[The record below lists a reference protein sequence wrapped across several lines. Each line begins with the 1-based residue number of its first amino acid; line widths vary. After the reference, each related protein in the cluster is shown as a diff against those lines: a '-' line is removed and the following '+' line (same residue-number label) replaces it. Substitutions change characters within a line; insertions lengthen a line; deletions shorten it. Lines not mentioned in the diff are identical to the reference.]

1 MMNEPTQTLVNT
13 LIEMGAL
20 IITTV
25 ITVVVLP
32 YIKQWLTTKVKDEK
46 YRTAISEVFEQVNIS
61 VNYIEQTV
69 VNQLKKDGKWN
80 TETQKDALNKAI
92 DSVLASLSDSTIDY
106 LKSNMDDVPKY
117 IATQIESAIISNK
130 DKN

>member
-1 MMNEPTQTLVNT
+1 MMNETTQTLVNT
-13 LIEMGAL
+13 LIEAGAL
-20 IITTV
+20 IITTI

-46 YRTAISEVFEQVNIS
+46 YRAAISEVFEQVNLS

-92 DSVLASLSDSTIDY
+92 DSVLASLSDSTIEY
-106 LKSNMDDVPKY
+106 LESNMNDVPNY

>member
-1 MMNEPTQTLVNT
+1 MMNETTQTLVNT
-13 LIEMGAL
+13 LIEAGAL
-20 IITTV
+20 IITTI
-25 ITVVVLP
+25 ITIVVLP

-46 YRTAISEVFEQVNIS
+46 YRAAISEVFEQVNLS

-92 DSVLASLSDSTIDY
+92 DSVLASLSDSTIEY
-106 LKSNMDDVPKY
+106 LESNMNDVPNY